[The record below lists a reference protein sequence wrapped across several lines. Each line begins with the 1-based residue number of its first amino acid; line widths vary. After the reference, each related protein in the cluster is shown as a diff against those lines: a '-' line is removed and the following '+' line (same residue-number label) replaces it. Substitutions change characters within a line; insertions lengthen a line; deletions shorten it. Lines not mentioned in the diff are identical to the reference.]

1 MKVIYDRIESIRG
14 NLIMVRAEGVSLG
27 ELARIELADGRLVY
41 ASVLRIDG
49 NLVTLQVFENTR
61 GISTSDRVSFLKRQM
76 QVVYG
81 DTLFGRR
88 MSGSGVPIDGGPIP
102 EGEKVNIGTPS
113 FNPTRRVIPRLMV
126 QTNIPMID
134 VFNCLVKSQ
143 KIPIFSVAG
152 EPYNA
157 LLMRIANQTDA
168 DVVIIGGMGLTFKD
182 YQAFIDNAE
191 EAGSAHKTIMF
202 IHRATDPAV
211 ECLLAPDM
219 ALACAERFAMN
230 GKHVLVLL
238 TDMTAFADAIKE
250 IAITMDQV
258 PSNRGYPGSLYS
270 DLAARY
276 EKAVLIEGSGSI
288 TIVAVTTMPGDDVT
302 HPVPDNTGY
311 ITEGQFY
318 LHNGVIDPFGSLSR
332 LKQLVIGKVTRED
345 HGDLANAMIRLYA
358 ESKKARERQ
367 SMGFKLSHWD
377 EQLIAFGKLFEEKMM
392 NLEVN
397 CPIEEALD
405 LGWALLGQC
414 FKPDQVGIRQKYI
427 DAYWVKNAKQQE
439 EKKED
444 SIKPSV
450 KRPKEAQHV

>member
-1 MKVIYDRIESIRG
+1 MKMVHDRINDMRG
-14 NLIMVRAEGVSLG
+14 NLITVTASDVGLG
-27 ELARIELADGRLVY
+27 ELARIDLKNGRSVF
-41 ASVLRIDG
+41 ASVLRIDDDQ
-49 NLVTLQVFENTR
+49 VTLQVFQNTR
-61 GISTSDRVSFLKRQM
+61 GISTDDKVTFLKRPM
-76 QVVYG
+76 QACYSES
-81 DTLFGRR
+81 LLGRR
-88 MSGSGVPIDGGPIP
+88 LNGAGVPIDNGPDIVGDP
-102 EGEKVNIGTPS
+102 INIGGTS
-113 FNPTRRVIPRLMV
+113 FNPVKRVIPRELV
-126 QTNIPMID
+126 RTNIPMID

-143 KIPIFSVAG
+143 KIPIFSVPG

-168 DVVIIGGMGLTFKD
+168 DVVILGGMGLTFKD

-191 EAGSAHKTIMF
+191 TAGSMNKTVMY

-211 ECLLAPDM
+211 ECLLVPDM
-219 ALACAERFAMN
+219 ALACAERFAIN
-230 GKHVLVLL
+230 NKNVLVLL

-270 DLAARY
+270 DLASRY

-318 LHNGVIDPFGSLSR
+318 LHNGSIDPFGSLSR

-345 HGDLANAMIRLYA
+345 HSDLANGMIRLYA

-367 SMGFKLSHWD
+367 SMGFKLSRWD
-377 EQLIAFGKLFEEKMM
+377 EQLLSYSILFEQRMM

-397 CPIEEALD
+397 CNLEDALD
-405 LGWALLGQC
+405 LGWETLAKC
-414 FKPDQVGIRQKYI
+414 FEPDEVGIKQAIVTKY
-427 DAYWVKNAKQQE
+427 WPHSK
-439 EKKED
+439 
-444 SIKPSV
+444 
-450 KRPKEAQHV
+450 